1 MNDEL
6 EAHTEPQ
13 PITLHAIMAETYIPS
28 LIYLTGCAFLD
39 LVVVIIGVVFLFLH
53 IKFRLTNTSCI
64 KAAEARIQ
72 NFVLAFSYIAFNIVF
87 IYWGL
92 TDMPLTDTDFN
103 VVLWLLMIVLYL
115 LIYIFVMSQD
125 YDAVYTTADT
135 YQNTLNKIQNRTDK
149 NDDND
154 NDN

>member
-39 LVVVIIGVVFLFLH
+39 LVLVIIGMVFLFIH

-64 KAAEARIQ
+64 KAASARIQ
-72 NFVLAFSYIAFNIVF
+72 NFAMAFSYIAFNIVVT
-87 IYWGL
+87 YWGFM
-92 TDMPLTDTDFN
+92 DSPLTDFN
-103 VVLWLLMIVLYL
+103 VVVWLLMIVLYL
-115 LIYIFVMSQD
+115 LIYIFAMSQD
-125 YDAVYTTADT
+125 YDAVYTTAET

-149 NDDND
+149 NDDD
-154 NDN
+154 N

>member
-6 EAHTEPQ
+6 EAHTESQ

-39 LVVVIIGVVFLFLH
+39 LVLVIIGIVFLFIH

-64 KAAEARIQ
+64 KAASARIQ
-72 NFVLAFSYIAFNIVF
+72 NFAMAFSYIAVNIVLA
-87 IYWGL
+87 YWGL
-92 TDMPLTDTDFN
+92 MDVPPTDFN
-103 VVLWLLMIVLYL
+103 VVVWLLMIVLYL

-149 NDDND
+149 NDDDND